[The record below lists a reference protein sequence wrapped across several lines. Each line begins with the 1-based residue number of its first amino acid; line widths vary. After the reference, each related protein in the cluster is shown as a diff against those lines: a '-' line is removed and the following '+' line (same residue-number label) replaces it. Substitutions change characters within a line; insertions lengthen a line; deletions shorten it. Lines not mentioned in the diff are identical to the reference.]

1 MVPYRV
7 RTVATVEE
15 HRRAIGAIGHYFGWE
30 PTTEDAE
37 RFGRL
42 MPLERMHAAFDGERV
57 VGGAGVFPLELTL
70 PAGPVRCAAVSVVGV
85 LPSDRRRGVLRRM
98 MEAQLREARQLG
110 EPIAALWASEETI
123 YGRYG
128 YGMAAASLHVDA
140 DCAKV
145 RIPAGAPPHGKVRL
159 VDRDEALR
167 VLPRV
172 YDRVRRRTVGHLSRS
187 RDWWEI
193 RQLGD
198 RPEQRR
204 GAGPLVHAL
213 LERGGQAVGYALY
226 RIAQSGSTPS
236 DWKKTVRVNEVVAV
250 DDAAT
255 RDLWRFL
262 FEIDWTD
269 RVETYCIPPD
279 HALVLLADRMN
290 LLEARLLDGIWVR
303 LLDVEQALT
312 ARGFRP
318 GRVTVEVTGDFL
330 FAENVGTWTI
340 GDGRV
345 RRARRRPDVRVDVA
359 TLGAA
364 FLGGFTF
371 TELASAGRVEQVAR
385 GGIAR
390 ADDVF
395 RVASHPWCPEIF

>member
-1 MVPYRV
+1 MPYRV
-7 RTVATVEE
+7 RTVSTLEE
-15 HRRAIGAIGHYFGWE
+15 FRGAIAAIGHYFGWE
-30 PTTEDAE
+30 PEVEDAE
-37 RFGRL
+37 RFSRL
-42 MPLERMHAAFDGERV
+42 LPFDRMHAAFDGERV
-57 VGGAGVFPLELTL
+57 VGGAGAFPLELTL
-70 PAGPVRCAAVSVVGV
+70 PGGPVPCAAVTVVGV

-98 MEAQLREARQLG
+98 MEAQLREARDLG

-128 YGMAAASLHVDA
+128 YGLAGTTLYLDA

-145 RIPAGAPPHGKVRL
+145 RIPPGAAPHGKVRL
-159 VDRDEALR
+159 VGHDEALR
-167 VLPRV
+167 VFPRL
-172 YDRVRRRTVGHLSRS
+172 YEQVRRRMVGHLSRS

-193 RQLGD
+193 RRLGD

-204 GAGPLVHAL
+204 GAGPLVRAL
-213 LERGGQAVGYALY
+213 LERDGRPVGYALY
-226 RIAQSGSTPS
+226 RIAQSGSGPG
-236 DWKKTVRVNEVVAV
+236 DWKKTVRVGEVVAR

-269 RVETYCIPPD
+269 RIEAYCLPPD
-279 HALVLLADRMN
+279 HPLLLLADRLN
-290 LLEARLLDGIWVR
+290 LLEARLLDGLWVR
-303 LLDVEQALT
+303 LLDVQAALA

-318 GRVTVEVTGDFL
+318 GRVTIEVTDDPL
-330 FAENVGTWTI
+330 FADNVGAWTI
-340 GDGRV
+340 EDGRV
-345 RRARRRPDVRVDVA
+345 RLARRRPDVRLDVA

-364 FLGGFTF
+364 FLGGFTLA
-371 TELASAGRVEQVAR
+371 ELAGAGRVEEVAR

-395 RVASHPWCPEIF
+395 RVAAHPWCPEIF